1 MVSQLSQKQLA
12 KLDIVYPESDG
23 KPMADNTKQFELI
36 VEIKKGLDLVFI
48 NDPQVFVAGD
58 LFWYPVEGQSKIVTA
73 PDVMV
78 AMGRPKRDRGS
89 YKQWEE
95 DNIAPQVVFEILSPT
110 NSRTEMSKKLLF
122 FERHGVEEYY
132 LYDPEENVLEVWQR
146 TFDGLSLMD
155 FSDSWTSPRLGIRL
169 DIASGRLQLYNAD
182 GTKFYSYIEVNLM
195 LDQERQRADQER
207 QRADQEHQR
216 ADQEHQRADQ
226 VSQQLAEMQEMLK
239 QYRDRFGELPQ

>member
-1 MVSQLSQKQLA
+1 MVSQLSKSN
-12 KLDIVYPESDG
+12 IIYPESDG

-36 VEIKKGLDLVFI
+36 VEIKKGLDLLFI

-58 LFWYPVEGQSKIVTA
+58 LFWYPVEGQAKIVTA

-78 AMGRPKRDRGS
+78 VMGRPKGDRGS

-95 DNIAPQVVFEILSPT
+95 DNIAPQVVFEILSPS
-110 NSRTEMSKKLLF
+110 NNRAEMSKKLLF
-122 FERHGVEEYY
+122 FERYGVEEYY

-195 LDQERQRADQER
+195 LEQERQRADQER
-207 QRADQEHQR
+207 QRADQECQR
-216 ADQEHQRADQ
+216 ADQIN
-226 VSQQLAEMQEMLK
+226 QQLAEMQEMLK
-239 QYRDRFGELPQ
+239 QYRDRFGELPK